1 MAVVFEFPIP
11 PAAPLPQPTLPFPRP
26 QSPRHLLPPV
36 VVAHH
41 VDDITMLTSYPEYS

>member
-11 PAAPLPQPTLPFPRP
+11 PAAPFAAANAAAP

-36 VVAHH
+36 AAAHH
-41 VDDITMLTSYPEYS
+41 VATLQC